1 MPNTMRIL
9 ILGAGTIGSSIAEFL
24 SPHHRVT
31 LIDQDRETVDRI
43 NATMDVRALVGSAS
57 DAVLL
62 FQAGATDADLCLAVT
77 NSDEV
82 NLVGASVAKAM
93 GTRRAIARV
102 YSPNILD
109 TSTFDYRDHF
119 RLDRLVSLERLAA
132 LDLARVVRGAGTL
145 SIEIF
150 TVADLEMQE
159 IEIRGK
165 APGVGVP
172 LRELRLPRGVR
183 VGTVLRQGKLFI
195 AGPEDSIEIGD
206 RVALL
211 GRRDEL
217 DVVKTLFETEPPQR
231 LGVVIAGGGETG
243 FQLARLLEGPRH
255 NVVLMESNRERCEY
269 LASHL
274 RDVTVVCCDV
284 RSRAAL
290 EEERVG
296 SADYFV
302 ACTGDDENNLL
313 ACVEAKELGAQKV
326 AAVVARSDY
335 RYILTKL
342 GVDHVTTPPDVV
354 RREVEAHLTTGVVV
368 SKKPLVPGSKVFVME
383 LEVVEGAPVTE
394 HVLARVGLPRQ
405 CLIAAVIREGFA
417 MLPGADDR
425 IKPRDT
431 VIVLVHE
438 DMIDEMLTFFQP
450 PE

>member
-1 MPNTMRIL
+1 MRIL
-9 ILGAGTIGSSIAEFL
+9 VLGAGTIGTSIAEFL
-24 SPHHRVT
+24 APNHRVT
-31 LIDQDRETVDRI
+31 LIDRDREAVERI
-43 NATMDVRALVGSAS
+43 NESMDVRALEGSAS

-102 YSPNILD
+102 YSPNLLD

-119 RLDRLVSLERLAA
+119 RVDRLVSLERLAA
-132 LDLARVVRGAGTL
+132 LDLARVVRSAGAISVET
-145 SIEIF
+145 F

-159 IEIRGK
+159 IEVRGRAK
-165 APGVGVP
+165 GVGIP
-172 LRELRLPRGVR
+172 LRELGLPPGVR
-183 VGTVLRQGKLFI
+183 VGSILRQGKLFI
-195 AGPEDSIEIGD
+195 AGPEDTVEIGD
-206 RVALL
+206 RIALV
-211 GRRDEL
+211 GKREVIDR
-217 DVVKTLFETEPPQR
+217 VKTYFETEPPQR
-231 LGVVIAGGGETG
+231 QGVVIAGGGETG
-243 FQLARLLEGPRH
+243 FHLARLLQGPRF
-255 NVVLMESNRERCEY
+255 NVVLMESNRERCEF

-274 RDVTVVCCDV
+274 SDVAVVCCDV
-284 RSRAAL
+284 RSRSAL

-326 AAVVARSDY
+326 AAVVGRSDY
-335 RYILTKL
+335 HYILTKL
-342 GVDHVTTPPDVV
+342 GVDHVTTPRDVV

-368 SKKPLVPGSKVFVME
+368 SKKPLVPDSKVLIME
-383 LEVVEGAPVTE
+383 LEVVEGAPVTH

-405 CLIAAVIREGFA
+405 CLVAAVIREGFA

-425 IKPRDT
+425 IKPHDT

-438 DMIDEMLTFFQP
+438 SVVDEMLTYFQP